1 MLICLKTYLFI
12 SNEIFQTYV
21 GQPCTLCSQPVTSL
35 LADEV
40 LGGSPGP
47 FQGHTQVSNTGSSL
61 LQNHSQTED

>member
-1 MLICLKTYLFI
+1 
-12 SNEIFQTYV
+12 V